1 MCLGYK
7 IHFKNWTILKRG
19 RVRISTF
26 PNGCEEAKLAK
37 REFMARAEGEC
48 RNSFQ

>member
-1 MCLGYK
+1 M
-7 IHFKNWTILKRG
+7 FKNHFIHSA
-19 RVRISTF
+19 VRNSTF

-48 RNSFQ
+48 RNSFR